1 MKTLSPSC
9 TVDGLTGVGVCGLCD
24 RCCDGVGSGSRPL
37 TGTGTWRSLL
47 LSRRKNASVT
57 RPVVSR
63 EGRRC
68 FSGDG
73 VSGRRLETASGM
85 GTGLCP
91 FCPSGERRNASSVS
105 SRRFHPGFYRPCQ
118 QGRRLPASPSRWG
131 PVPLRWLPTR
141 VLWPAPWPCCLSSA
155 FSGTGGPSP
164 QCCPSCCLSPGRS
177 PPYTCHDRAALDDP

>member
-1 MKTLSPSC
+1 MKTLSPSS
-9 TVDGLTGVGVCGLCD
+9 TVGGGLTGVGVCGLCD
-24 RCCDGVGSGSRPL
+24 RCCDGVGSGSRLL
-37 TGTGTWRSLL
+37 TGTGTWRSSL

-105 SRRFHPGFYRPCQ
+105 SRRFHPGSSSSRKSLAVGARSSSLASDQSPLASSLALLSLLSFFRD
-118 QGRRLPASPSRWG
+118 RR
-131 PVPLRWLPTR
+131 T
-141 VLWPAPWPCCLSSA
+141 LSSR
-155 FSGTGGPSP
+155 
-164 QCCPSCCLSPGRS
+164 LSELLSEPGER
-177 PPYTCHDRAALDDP
+177 PAVHCHDHAALDDP